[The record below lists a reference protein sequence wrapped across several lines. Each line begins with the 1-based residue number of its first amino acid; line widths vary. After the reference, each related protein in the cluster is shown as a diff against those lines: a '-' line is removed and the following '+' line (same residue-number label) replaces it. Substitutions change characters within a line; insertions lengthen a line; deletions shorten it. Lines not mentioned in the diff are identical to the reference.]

1 MENVRKDLILMVR
14 LQRIYDRIS
23 ELLVEQRTPPAEI
36 RELHEENVRRK
47 QELEA
52 MEEQIEKLRAEE
64 EEVRAKEAESQGE
77 LDHFQKQKATVT
89 NEREF
94 TAVINE
100 IDFAAKSVE
109 EAVARR
115 KEIEES
121 IGALEKDIEQRRQ
134 TRPEEEASHQ
144 QVVKQWEDRKHE
156 LTESIHALA
165 HEARAIEDS
174 LQPANRSRFLRLL
187 KSRHGKAI
195 SVVIDGSC
203 SLCHFELRPH
213 VQQRV
218 HRAEEIITCE
228 HCHRILVLPNIEELF
243 PDAVASE

>member
-1 MENVRKDLILMVR
+1 VENVRRDLILMVR
-14 LQRIYDRIS
+14 LQKIYDRIA
-23 ELLVEQRTPPAEI
+23 ELLVDQRTPPTEI

-52 MEEQIEKLRAEE
+52 MEEQIEQLRAEE
-64 EEVRAKEAESQGE
+64 EEVRAKEVESQAE
-77 LDHFQKQKATVT
+77 LEHFQKQKATVT

-100 IDFAAKSVE
+100 IDFATKSVE

-115 KEIEES
+115 KEIEE
-121 IGALEKDIEQRRQ
+121 AVAQLEREIEQRRQ
-134 TRPEEEASHQ
+134 SRPEEEASHRK
-144 QVVKQWEDRKHE
+144 VVKQWEDRKHE

-165 HEARAIEDS
+165 HEARAIEDR
-174 LQPANRSRFLRLL
+174 LQPASRSRFLRLL
-187 KSRHGKAI
+187 KSRQGKAV
-195 SVVIDGSC
+195 SVVVDGSC

-218 HRAEEIITCE
+218 YRAEEIITCE
-228 HCHRILVLPNIEELF
+228 HCRRILVLPNIEELF
-243 PDAVASE
+243 PDEAASG

>member
-1 MENVRKDLILMVR
+1 MENVRRDLILMVR

-23 ELLVEQRTPPAEI
+23 ELLVEQRTPPEEI
-36 RELHEENVRRK
+36 RELHEENMRRK

-52 MEEQIEKLRAEE
+52 MEDQIEQLRAE
-64 EEVRAKEAESQGE
+64 AKEVKAKETESRAELE
-77 LDHFQKQKATVT
+77 HFQKQKATVT

-100 IDFAAKSVE
+100 IDFATKAVE

-115 KEIEES
+115 KEIEETVA
-121 IGALEKDIEQRRQ
+121 GLEQEIEERRQ
-134 TRPEEEASHQ
+134 SRPEEEASHQ
-144 QVVKQWEDRKHE
+144 QVVQQWEDEKHE
-156 LTESIHALA
+156 LTETIQERAQ
-165 HEARAIEDS
+165 EARAIEES

-187 KSRHGKAI
+187 KSRQGKAI

-218 HRAEEIITCE
+218 RRAEEIITCE
-228 HCHRILVLPNIEELF
+228 HCHRILVLPNLEELF
-243 PDAVASE
+243 PDDAAAS

>member
-1 MENVRKDLILMVR
+1 MVR

-23 ELLVEQRTPPAEI
+23 ELLVEQRTPPEEI
-36 RELHEENVRRK
+36 RELHEENMRRK

-52 MEEQIEKLRAEE
+52 MEDQIEQLRSEA
-64 EEVRAKEAESQGE
+64 EEVRAKETESRAELE
-77 LDHFQKQKATVT
+77 HFQKQKATVT

-100 IDFAAKSVE
+100 IDFATKAVE

-115 KEIEES
+115 KEIEETVA
-121 IGALEKDIEQRRQ
+121 GLEQEIEERRQ
-134 TRPEEEASHQ
+134 SRPEEEASHQ
-144 QVVKQWEDRKHE
+144 QVVQQWEDKKHE
-156 LTESIHALA
+156 LTETIHELA
-165 HEARAIEDS
+165 HEARAIEES

-187 KSRHGKAI
+187 KSRQGKAI

-218 HRAEEIITCE
+218 RRAEEIITCE
-228 HCHRILVLPNIEELF
+228 HCHRILVLPNLEELF
-243 PDAVASE
+243 PDDAAAG